1 MIKTESLT
9 KVYDGV
15 KAVDSVSLS
24 VGGGEVFGF
33 LGPNGAGKT
42 TTIGMMVGLIEP
54 SGGKCWID
62 DIDVTRKPLEAK
74 RITGYLP
81 DGVGFYA
88 NLSAR
93 QNLKYFSRFYG
104 MTDTASDA
112 RITELLRRVGLDKVE
127 KPVGGYSRGMKQ
139 RLGLAQALLNDP
151 KYVFLDEPTNGLD
164 PEGVIQFR
172 NIIKEMA
179 AEGRTV
185 FFSSHVLNE
194 VQQVCNTIGIISKGR
209 IVAQGTP
216 DEVRRMMRKDEHVT
230 IKIKV
235 IGTMPK
241 LSDSRIVSA
250 DYVDGSA
257 IITATE
263 DIRDDISEQLY
274 TSGIRIRELRLEE
287 QTLEEVF
294 LNTIYRGEK
303 HEV

>member
-1 MIKTESLT
+1 MIKTESLS

-62 DIDVTRKPLEAK
+62 DIDVTRNPLEAK

-88 NLSAR
+88 NLSAK

-104 MTDTASDA
+104 MSDSA
-112 RITELLRRVGLDKVE
+112 ADKRITDLLQRVGLEKVE

-194 VQQVCNTIGIISKGR
+194 VQQVCNTIGIISKGK

-216 DEVRRMMRKDEHVT
+216 DEVRKAMSKDEHVT

-241 LSDSRIVSA
+241 LDDPRILSA
-250 DYVDGSA
+250 NYVNGSA

-263 DIRDDISEQLY
+263 DIRDNISEELY
-274 TSGIRIRELRLEE
+274 KSGIRIRELHLEE

>member
-1 MIKTESLT
+1 MIKTESLS

-24 VGGGEVFGF
+24 VGSGEVFGF

-62 DIDVTRKPLEAK
+62 DIDVTRNPLEAK

-88 NLSAR
+88 NLNAK
-93 QNLKYFSRFYG
+93 QNLKFFSRFYN
-104 MTDTASDA
+104 MSDPVAEA
-112 RITELLRRVGLDKVE
+112 RIAELLKRVGLKGVE
-127 KPVGGYSRGMKQ
+127 KPVGSYSRGMKQ

-164 PEGVIQFR
+164 PQGVIEFR
-172 NIIKEMA
+172 QIIKELG

-185 FFSSHVLNE
+185 FFSSHILNE
-194 VQQVCNTIGIISKGR
+194 VQQVCNTIGIISKGK

-216 DEVRRMMRKDEHVT
+216 DEVRKRMRKDEHVT
-230 IKIKV
+230 IKISV
-235 IGTMPK
+235 IGEMPK
-241 LSDSRIVSA
+241 LNDPRIISAEYNNGSAVLIASA
-250 DYVDGSA
+250 D
-257 IITATE
+257 
-263 DIRDDISEQLY
+263 
-274 TSGIRIRELRLEE
+274 IREDLSEE
-287 QTLEEVF
+287 LFRHSVRIKELHLKEETLEELF
-294 LNTIYRGEK
+294 LNTIYKGENI
-303 HEV
+303 